1 VAAPNEELF
10 AQHAARLRRPLLHA
24 YRYAAPRE
32 DLQDIYAQAVLELL
46 LRVRRDSTF
55 NTPRHFAAA
64 LELRFKS
71 RIADRHRALGG
82 RSAGAAA
89 FEHAVR
95 LDDPAAA
102 VRGWFDVVSI
112 GKLALG
118 QQRYYEQQVAQG
130 GGRLLLGPWRGAG
143 RVDGRGRR
151 RARPGGRVSAR
162 SSTRCS
168 RGAIRGRR
176 GAAAGR

>member
-1 VAAPNEELF
+1 MAAPNEELF

-102 VRGWFDVVSI
+102 VRGWFDVEREVIARERLRTLVRAVEQLPALKRDALLSEHVT
-112 GKLALG
+112 GETERKRRQRVRAKLRDEL
-118 QQRYYEQQVAQG
+118 G
-130 GGRLLLGPWRGAG
+130 GGD
-143 RVDGRGRR
+143 V
-151 RARPGGRVSAR
+151 
-162 SSTRCS
+162 
-168 RGAIRGRR
+168 
-176 GAAAGR
+176 